1 MILWVL
7 GFCVCLKEVEINI
20 HCDCSNLNHTHLT
33 SLFTCVQYE
42 QVDSL
47 LLGLDAFRA
56 LLNVHQRAEVE
67 LPGGDVAESLYS
79 PAGNRPSILNALN

>member
-7 GFCVCLKEVEINI
+7 GFCVCLKEVVIDI
-20 HCDCSNLNHTHLT
+20 HSNNLNHTHFT
-33 SLFTCVQYE
+33 SPFTCVQYE

-67 LPGGDVAESLYS
+67 LPGGNMAESIDP
-79 PAGNRPSILNALN
+79 PAGNRSCTLNASN

>member
-1 MILWVL
+1 MILRVL
-7 GFCVCLKEVEINI
+7 GFCARLKEGEIDI
-20 HCDCSNLNHTHLT
+20 HSNNLNHTHFT
-33 SLFTCVQYE
+33 SPFTCVQYE

-79 PAGNRPSILNALN
+79 PAGNRSCTLNASN